1 VRCPAPVAFGA
12 VAAAGCSGIDSS
24 RVGAHAASVTS
35 TQNFLA
41 GDPDDGTCSYPKI
54 PVTITYA
61 GSHFK
66 ALAPAA
72 VLPVLD
78 FQCMLLAAVG
88 SMLLAAAA

>member
-1 VRCPAPVAFGA
+1 VALGA
-12 VAAAGCSGIDSS
+12 VAAAGCAGTDSS

-41 GDPDDGTCSYPKI
+41 ADWVFYYKI

-61 GSHFK
+61 GSHNK
-66 ALAPAA
+66 APAPVP